1 MTGEAGSL
9 PAETPGRGWTSVLRE
24 RGGPVPGPRSHTGCP
39 RRCRAHAAARA
50 APRQAT
56 VLPGRSWAAHS
67 HALTGTQRQGR
78 VCTNT
83 KPVLKSPLWKPCLQM
98 GFGCIPGNQLHFR
111 KKIELK
117 HKETVRVRASPGQKR
132 AGVLHHLTCMEQ
144 RHACFH
150 VLRREAVHFAGR
162 THPTESSRAAT
173 HSSSASGH
181 RLCGPETAVQPENAG
196 SKVLMFSKSTFLHL
210 VTKQQNLKSISRFV
224 RLLFQPPRPQNT
236 ALGDSYVS
244 LLIAKTCL

>member
-1 MTGEAGSL
+1 MSDRRSRLAPSRDARTELDVSAERTRGSRARATE
-9 PAETPGRGWTSVLRE
+9 PHWVLR
-24 RGGPVPGPRSHTGCP
+24 RGLR
-39 RRCRAHAAARA
+39 HAR
-50 APRQAT
+50 P
-56 VLPGRSWAAHS
+56 LSFPGRSWAAHS
-67 HALTGTQRQGR
+67 HAPTGTQRQGR

-111 KKIELK
+111 KKIKLK
-117 HKETVRVRASPGQKR
+117 HKETVRVRASPGPKR
-132 AGVLHHLTCMEQ
+132 ARVLHHLTCMEQ

-210 VTKQQNLKSISRFV
+210 VTKQQNLKSICRFV

-244 LLIAKTCL
+244 LLIAKTCF